1 MASQQEL
8 IQNVKGWLGID
19 EEIKELQKTIREKK
33 KDKKIFTENLVNI
46 MKENEI
52 DCFDITDGKL
62 LYTKNKVKQ
71 ALSKK
76 HLLNALGAYFQN
88 EGGDK
93 AKDIA
98 NFILESREIKIRENI
113 RHKIKKK

>member
-33 KDKKIFTENLVNI
+33 KNKKIFTENLVNI

-52 DCFDITDGKL
+52 DCFNITDGKL

-76 HLLNALGAYFQN
+76 HLLNALGVYFQN
-88 EGGDK
+88 EGEK

-98 NFILESREIKIRENI
+98 NFILESREVKIRENI

>member
-1 MASQQEL
+1 MSSQEDL
-8 IQNVKGWLGID
+8 IKSVKGWLNID
-19 EEIKELQKTIREKK
+19 EEIKEMQKLIREKK
-33 KDKKIFTENLVNI
+33 KEKKIFTENLVNI

-88 EGGDK
+88 DGNK
-93 AKDIA
+93 AKDVA
-98 NFILESREIKIRENI
+98 NFILESREVKIRENI
-113 RHKIKKK
+113 RHKVKKK

>member
-1 MASQQEL
+1 MSSQEDL
-8 IQNVKGWLGID
+8 IKSVKGWLNID
-19 EEIKELQKTIREKK
+19 EEIKEMQKLIREKTK
-33 KDKKIFTENLVNI
+33 EKKIFTENLVNI

-88 EGGDK
+88 DGNK
-93 AKDIA
+93 AKDVA
-98 NFILESREIKIRENI
+98 NFILESREVKIRENI
-113 RHKIKKK
+113 RHKVKKK

>member
-1 MASQQEL
+1 
-8 IQNVKGWLGID
+8 
-19 EEIKELQKTIREKK
+19 
-33 KDKKIFTENLVNI
+33 
-46 MKENEI
+46 MKVNEI

-76 HLLNALGAYFQN
+76 HLLSALSVYFENDQN
-88 EGGDK
+88 KEK

-98 NFILESREIKIRENI
+98 KFVLESREIKVKENI
-113 RHKIKKK
+113 RHKQKRTN

>member
-33 KDKKIFTENLVNI
+33 KNKKIFTENLVNI

-52 DCFDITDGKL
+52 DCFNITNGKL

-76 HLLNALGAYFQN
+76 HLMNALGVYFQN
-88 EGGDK
+88 EGEK

-98 NFILESREIKIRENI
+98 NFILESREVKIRENI